1 MNGNPE
7 KILVATDGSHDAAS
21 AARRAAGMAR
31 AFGAELDLVHV
42 VPVAEPYHMTGTD
55 LEEGPSLYE
64 EDAERA
70 RGLLGK
76 HAELVKEAGGEVAK
90 TYLKTGEPD
99 AEVVALAEEIGVDL
113 IVVGSRGTSPLR
125 RPIGSVSSSIAA
137 HAHCPV
143 LVIRKSES
151 TGEFQAPM
159 RERDERS
166 KATTKGEED

>member
-1 MNGNPE
+1 VNGNPE

-31 AFGAELDLVHV
+31 AFGAELYLVHV
-42 VPVAEPYHMTGTD
+42 VPVSEPYHMLGAD
-55 LEEGPSLYE
+55 FEDGPSLYE

-70 RGLLGK
+70 RDLLDKQAG
-76 HAELVKEAGGEVAK
+76 LVKEAGGEVAR

-99 AEVVALAEEIGVDL
+99 AEVVALAEEIGADL
-113 IVVGSRGTSPLR
+113 IVAGSRGKSPLR

-143 LVIRKSES
+143 LVVRESE
-151 TGEFQAPM
+151 G
-159 RERDERS
+159 RL
-166 KATTKGEED
+166 

>member
-21 AARRAAGMAR
+21 AARRAVGLAH
-31 AFGAELDLVHV
+31 AFDADLYLVHV
-42 VPVAEPYHMTGTD
+42 VPISEPYHMLGAD
-55 LEEGPSLYE
+55 FAEGPSLYE

-70 RGLLGK
+70 QSLLDEQVRK
-76 HAELVKEAGGEVAK
+76 INEAGGGVAR

-99 AEVVALAEEIGVDL
+99 AEVVALAEDIGADL
-113 IVVGSRGTSPLR
+113 IVAGSRGKSPLR

-143 LVIRKSES
+143 LVVRES
-151 TGEFQAPM
+151 NGVGGFQAPM
-159 RERDERS
+159 RERGDSS
-166 KATTKGEED
+166 KATTKGEDA